1 METYV
6 VDHQNS
12 VRDEAIVDM
21 CFIDAKICSW
31 IFTPI
36 ISFKYFSSL
45 ASRRDTDA
53 IVRYSFR

>member
-6 VDHQNS
+6 VDHQKS
-12 VRDEAIVDM
+12 VRDEAVVDV
-21 CFIDAKICSW
+21 CFIYETIFSC
-31 IFTPI
+31 IFTQI